1 MTTLS
6 NRLTD
11 LAERV
16 KEATAASALA
26 GRTSIEKAI
35 EAGRFL
41 IDAKAAVR
49 HGDWLPFLQRAG
61 IVERTARN
69 FMTLAASGLNPAP
82 VADLGGIKAALAFLS
97 KWRLPTFDE
106 ALMITSAER
115 QGEFDAGAEWTP
127 GAVGYVWESEKHRG
141 HYHIAAMDDGDNL
154 SLTKSP
160 MWPKIHIE
168 DGEPVATIIHW
179 LSTNFNLPM
188 GDWHIEFAPR
198 HVPEIV
204 LPDRVLREA
213 VQEFAERNAA

>member
-1 MTTLS
+1 MTVLS

-16 KEATAASALA
+16 KEATIASALA

-49 HGDWLPFLQRAG
+49 HGEWLPFLQRAG
-61 IVERTARN
+61 IAERTARN
-69 FMTLAASGLNPAP
+69 FMALAASGLNPAP

-97 KWRLPTFDE
+97 KWRLPSFDE

-115 QGEFDAGAEWTP
+115 QREFDAGAEWTP

-141 HYHIAAMDDGDNL
+141 HYHIAALDDDDNL

-168 DGEPVATIIHW
+168 DGEPVDTIIHW
-179 LSTNFNLPM
+179 LATNFALPID
-188 GDWHIEFAPR
+188 DWHIEHARRHAP
-198 HVPEIV
+198 EFV

-213 VQEFAERNAA
+213 IHEYAEREKA